1 MYQYNAVIRKIVDG
15 DTVEID
21 IDLGLSAW
29 VHNEK
34 VRLYGIDTPEVY
46 GVKKGSPEWELG
58 NKSSEFVKKY
68 LVENSQAIIETIKDK
83 KEKYGRYL
91 ALIFIQIDQTVLT
104 GLTDIRSIGDYYY
117 CLNDILIA
125 KGLAKKYMI

>member
-1 MYQYNAVIRKIVDG
+1 MYQYNAVIRKVVDG

-34 VRLYGIDTPEVY
+34 IRLYGIDTPEVY
-46 GVKKGSPEWELG
+46 EVKKGSPEWELG
-58 NKSSEFVKKY
+58 NKSSEFVKQNLK
-68 LVENSQAIIETIKDK
+68 ENDPVIIETIKDK

-91 ALIFIQIDQTVLT
+91 ALIFIQIDQRVLT
-104 GLTDIRSIGDYYY
+104 GLTDIRSIGDYY

-125 KGLAKKYMI
+125 KGLAKKYML